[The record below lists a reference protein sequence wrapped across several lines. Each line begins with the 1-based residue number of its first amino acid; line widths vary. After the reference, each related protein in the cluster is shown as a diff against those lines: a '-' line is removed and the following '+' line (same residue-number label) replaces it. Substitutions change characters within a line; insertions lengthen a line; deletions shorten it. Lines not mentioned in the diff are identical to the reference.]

1 MIQFPPLLASNH
13 FRYLEHKSHR
23 IPLIIAQESLPAG
36 VRSNLG
42 NPSRDE
48 KVQKHCFAVTPPL
61 VLLCN
66 HSSLFVEG
74 SGEEVEA

>member
-1 MIQFPPLLASNH
+1 MIQFPSLLASKLP

-23 IPLIIAQESLPAG
+23 IPLILAQESLLAG

-48 KVQKHCFAVTPPL
+48 KVQKHCFFL
-61 VLLCN
+61 
-66 HSSLFVEG
+66 
-74 SGEEVEA
+74 